1 MLMNRILVTGL
12 HGFTGRYIKIALEE
26 NGYEVIGLKS
36 NLTHKDE
43 LIKEIEKMQPEG
55 VIHLAAIA
63 FVGHENINAF
73 YEVNLIGTRNL
84 LEALSLKAPNIKS
97 ILLASSAN
105 VYGNQTEGLLNES
118 TAPNPANDYA
128 VSKFAMEKMACLWKD
143 KLPIFIVR
151 PFNYTGVGQNPSYV
165 IPKIVSHFIQ
175 KREFIE
181 LGNIDVSREFN
192 DVRMV
197 AKLYVKL
204 LELMPLN
211 KAINICSGR
220 AYSLQDILSLCE
232 KISEHRL
239 RVEINPAYVRK
250 NEVRFLAGDNS
261 LLNTIVGAWQAPNI
275 ENTLE
280 WMLAHYT

>member
-1 MLMNRILVTGL
+1 MNRILVTGL

>member
-1 MLMNRILVTGL
+1 MNRILVTGL

-175 KREFIE
+175 KKEFIE

>member
-1 MLMNRILVTGL
+1 MNRILVTGL

-43 LIKEIEKMQPEG
+43 LIKEVEKMQPEG